1 MLASIPGY
9 PSCSASRIAFLTE
22 VRSLCILVCNELDT
36 FCVGSAF
43 TIEAGVM
50 YNRELP
56 AIKSDRL
63 AHVIL
68 LHINPSSSDVC

>member
-1 MLASIPGY
+1 MLASIPGIQVAVHLALL
-9 PSCSASRIAFLTE
+9 SLTE
-22 VRSLCILVCNELDT
+22 VRFT

-43 TIEAGVM
+43 TMDVGVT

-56 AIKSDRL
+56 AIKSARL

-68 LHINPSSSDVC
+68 LRVFIKNSSSIKIV